1 MSDVMQN
8 EKHFAEY
15 YSITGKLWFELEVKK
30 EMSTCRKFNK
40 YIILILVLISI
51 LSCEK
56 EPTGNNQTQIEEGS
70 WTIYSIYDW
79 SHDGH
84 PYSSEYFKVYSDGA
98 SIELKR
104 KAGEFCDTKF
114 VEILEMFS
122 FNNHSDFLLPP
133 ENDKINLYINQN
145 HEEEIAAAY
154 WGTIIITIRED
165 DFNTTRYDYLFK
177 HELTHQF
184 EFLIEGTVNLGT
196 DVWFREGIAIYGGG
210 GMDYIKNNTD
220 LNHWISM
227 NSLFPNQGN
236 PITIHRWENFPED
249 SDITGYYTVFD
260 IVMKYILDSN
270 GLGKSI
276 DDVLTLF
283 YDIRNG
289 VIFTIAFQN
298 NFGISL
304 DEFEE
309 SIFDRLGNYLNDNY
323 TIAYR

>member
-1 MSDVMQN
+1 MLT
-8 EKHFAEY
+8 H
-15 YSITGKLWFELEVKK
+15 
-30 EMSTCRKFNK
+30 RKFNTCLFS
-40 YIILILVLISI
+40 ILPLILILG
-51 LSCEK
+51 CTK
-56 EPTGNNQTQIEEGS
+56 EPTGYEPKQIEDGS
-70 WTIYSIYDW
+70 WTIYSPYNW
-79 SHDGH
+79 SHDGQ
-84 PYSSEYFKVYSDGA
+84 PYSSEYFSVYSDGA
-98 SIELKR
+98 SIELKK

-145 HEEEIAAAY
+145 HDEGIAAAY

-165 DFNTTRYDYLFK
+165 DFDTTRYDYLFK
-177 HELTHQF
+177 HELTHEF

-210 GMDYIKNNTD
+210 GIGYIKNNAD
-220 LNHWISM
+220 LNLWISM
-227 NSLFPNQGN
+227 NSHFPNQGN
-236 PITIHRWENFPED
+236 PITIHSWEDFPEG

-289 VIFTIAFQN
+289 VSFTIAFQD

-304 DEFEE
+304 NEFEE
-309 SIFDRLGNYLNDNY
+309 TIFDCLGNYLNDND

>member
-1 MSDVMQN
+1 MLTHRIFN
-8 EKHFAEY
+8 TCLF
-15 YSITGKLWFELEVKK
+15 SILPL
-30 EMSTCRKFNK
+30 
-40 YIILILVLISI
+40 ILILG
-51 LSCEK
+51 CKK
-56 EPTGNNQTQIEEGS
+56 EPTGLEPKQIEDGS
-70 WTIYSIYDW
+70 WIIYSPYNW
-79 SHDGH
+79 SHDGQQ
-84 PYSSEYFKVYSDGA
+84 YSSEYFSVYSDGA
-98 SIELKR
+98 SIELKK
-104 KAGEFCDTKF
+104 KAGDFCDTKF

-145 HEEEIAAAY
+145 HDEGIAAAY

-177 HELTHQF
+177 HELTHEF

-210 GMDYIKNNTD
+210 GIDYINNNAD

-227 NSLFPNQGN
+227 NSHFPNQGN
-236 PITIHRWENFPED
+236 PITIHSWEDFPEG

-283 YDIRNG
+283 YDIRND
-289 VIFTIAFQN
+289 VSFTIAFQN

-304 DEFEE
+304 NEFEE
-309 SIFDRLGNYLNDNY
+309 NIFDRLGNYLNDND
-323 TIAYR
+323 TLAYR